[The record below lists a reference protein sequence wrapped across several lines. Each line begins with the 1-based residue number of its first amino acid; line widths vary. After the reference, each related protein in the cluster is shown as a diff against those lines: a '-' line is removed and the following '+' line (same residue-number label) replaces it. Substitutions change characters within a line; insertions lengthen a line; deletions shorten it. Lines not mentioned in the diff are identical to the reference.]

1 MFKLTIVTPE
11 KKLVIKQEVDE
22 ITVPAFKGELNVLPG
37 HSPLITTLETGVV
50 KWKLSGK
57 EEMNKAAISWGYC
70 QIAPDG
76 VHILADIAELPE
88 EIDYETEMKELALAE
103 AKLANETLSDEEWK
117 NVQRE
122 IALSRAGI
130 EALPATKK
138 PLH

>member
-76 VHILADIAELPE
+76 VHILADIAEFPE
-88 EIDYETEMKELALAE
+88 EIDYETEMKELAVAD